1 MIEADDENANASD
14 GTDLKTIKRRTTVVM
29 LIVGLL
35 FFAYGLADT
44 WRVVKQHESVG
55 NFTAAASA
63 WNHFIYPCIG
73 ALVGIGLALL
83 LRWLFLRLIRRA
95 RIKKI

>member
-1 MIEADDENANASD
+1 MNEGHESNSNASD
-14 GTDLKTIKRRTTVVM
+14 SIDLKVVKRRTTIVM
-29 LIVGLL
+29 LIIGLL
-35 FFAYGLADT
+35 FFAYELADT

-73 ALVGIGLALL
+73 ALAGIVLALL
-83 LRWLFLRLIRRA
+83 LRWLFLRLIRRPRA
-95 RIKKI
+95 K